1 MRSWNHPG
9 VNTPRLEIPRLAWL
23 ATGPDHH
30 EAIGIVVRQG
40 PQNDTTGDGKDG
52 DVGAQAE
59 REREREEDESR
70 VLR

>member
-1 MRSWNHPG
+1 
-9 VNTPRLEIPRLAWL
+9 LEIPRLAWL

-59 REREREEDESR
+59 REREEDESR